1 MLELQDWCKFFYYPS
16 ISENNCRPLDKR
28 LLIDSKYFNCL
39 FHIYLHQF
47 QMALETII
55 DELAEIAH
63 MGISYM
69 LIGSF
74 GFLSIIILN
83 GIIRSGRK
91 GKRDMNKS

>member
-1 MLELQDWCKFFYYPS
+1 
-16 ISENNCRPLDKR
+16 
-28 LLIDSKYFNCL
+28 
-39 FHIYLHQF
+39 
-47 QMALETII
+47 MALEMII

-63 MGISYM
+63 RGVSYV

>member
-1 MLELQDWCKFFYYPS
+1 
-16 ISENNCRPLDKR
+16 
-28 LLIDSKYFNCL
+28 
-39 FHIYLHQF
+39 
-47 QMALETII
+47 MALEMII

-63 MGISYM
+63 IGISYM

-91 GKRDMNKS
+91 DKTDMNKS